1 MHYFNYKKDDLYC
14 EEVKVEDIV
23 RDVGTPCYIYSNRTL
38 IEHYQKIQ
46 SAFKQITPLVCF
58 SLKSNSNLAVISSLV
73 KHGAGLDIVSG
84 GELYRALKTKV
95 NPAKIVYAGVGKR
108 PDEIDE
114 ALKRRILFFNV
125 ESIPELEMINARSKL
140 LKKKADVCIRVNPD
154 VDART
159 HNYITTG
166 THENKFGIDFDTMF
180 EIFDRSNVFKN
191 LNLRGLHMHIGSQI
205 TQISPFVKAVRKTGA
220 VINSLR
226 EKGYTIDYLNIGG
239 GLGII
244 YKDDKPKTAGDFANA
259 IEPLIIKLGVKLV
272 LEPGRFISGN
282 SGILVTKV
290 IYIKEALHKRFIIVD
305 AAMNDLLRPSLYG
318 AYHNIVPLKRD
329 SGRKKKKFDVV
340 GPICESGDFLAKGR
354 TLLSPRADEYLAVMS
369 AGAYGFTMSSNYN
382 SRPRSSE
389 IMVTEDKFYI
399 VRDREKYTDLI
410 RGEKVPEVF
419 R

>member
-1 MHYFNYKKDDLYC
+1 MHYFKYKGNDLYC

-73 KHGAGLDIVSG
+73 KQGAGLDIVSG

-95 NPAKIVYAGVGKR
+95 NTKKIVYAGVGKK
-108 PDEIDE
+108 PYEIDE

-180 EIFDRSNVFKN
+180 KIFDRSNVFKN
-191 LNLRGLHMHIGSQI
+191 LNLRGLHIHIGSQI
-205 TQISPFVKAVRKTGA
+205 TQISPFVKAVKKTGA

-226 EKGYTIDYLNIGG
+226 EKGYTIDYMNIGG

-244 YKDDKPKTAGDFANA
+244 YKDDKPKTADEFANA

-354 TLLSPRADEYLAVMS
+354 TLLSPKADEYLAVMS